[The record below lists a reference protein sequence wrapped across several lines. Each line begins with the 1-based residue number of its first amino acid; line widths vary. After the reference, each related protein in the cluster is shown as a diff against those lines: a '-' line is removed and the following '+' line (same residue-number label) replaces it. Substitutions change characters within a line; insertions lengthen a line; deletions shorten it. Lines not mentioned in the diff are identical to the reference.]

1 MGAPALPCLRLRHRA
16 PAPASVITQALLSMS
31 PDCPILSAPPPFA
44 PRSGSRPSS
53 VPPPPPPRDP
63 YPAAPP
69 SNSPVSFFPVS
80 PSKHAPPTS
89 SAPASNVGA
98 YASRSPTLIRL
109 APALARADLLATIGL
124 PHVSGK
130 RNNEPLKLLAVM
142 FVCFLVPG
150 AGVLCQNPKGCLLR
164 CWIRMPCLSVPLFF
178 VDFVAVR

>member
-150 AGVLCQNPKGCLLR
+150 A
-164 CWIRMPCLSVPLFF
+164 
-178 VDFVAVR
+178 DFVAVR